1 MTRAEIDKLFDR
13 LARHA
18 KATKRHGSEGTAWQ
32 CKLPNGEVHTYCMVG
47 VRTHAEAMDSAENL
61 IKWIWDSKDY
71 LKKRA
76 ESVGKEGA
84 RIEEYVNQNIFLS
97 VCADLANGLKHGG
110 LDKSRKPRSQMSP
123 RLGEVSFT
131 FPQAAIG
138 SLVFGD
144 HHVAVNVSDPDKVEV
159 KLPILAEN
167 GDLIGDAFDFAY
179 QAILGL
185 EKLRNEVEA
194 AV

>member
-1 MTRAEIDKLFDR
+1 
-13 LARHA
+13 
-18 KATKRHGSEGTAWQ
+18 
-32 CKLPNGEVHTYCMVG
+32 
-47 VRTHAEAMDSAENL
+47 
-61 IKWIWDSKDY
+61 
-71 LKKRA
+71 
-76 ESVGKEGA
+76 
-84 RIEEYVNQNIFLS
+84 
-97 VCADLANGLKHGG
+97 
-110 LDKSRKPRSQMSP
+110 MSP
-123 RLGEVSFT
+123 RLGEVTFT

-144 HHVAVNVSDPDKVEV
+144 HHVAVNVSDPEKVEV

-179 QAILGL
+179 QAIQAL